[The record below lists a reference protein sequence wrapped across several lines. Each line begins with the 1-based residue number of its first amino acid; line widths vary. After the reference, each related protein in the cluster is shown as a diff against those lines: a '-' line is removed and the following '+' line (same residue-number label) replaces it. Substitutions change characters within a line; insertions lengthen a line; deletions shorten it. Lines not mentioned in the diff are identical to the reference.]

1 MFHKFTSK
9 DILKCMIM
17 KVEKITNV
25 TVEKNTLKREA
36 SELISNGIMKMLE
49 KNNFPHCVHCSSNV
63 GFKLTLN
70 APFHFK
76 DLTLNLPRDLPDT
89 SS

>member
-1 MFHKFTSK
+1 MHCTSEGLPIRQQCLPEMFCQKSCLLRDGYSSSPNK
-9 DILKCMIM
+9 RM
-17 KVEKITNV
+17 NV
-25 TVEKNTLKREA
+25 L
-36 SELISNGIMKMLE
+36 SGG
-49 KNNFPHCVHCSSNV
+49 NV